1 MRNPTQHIVAILQR
15 IITDKGEDA
24 GKYSFSDETAILSS
38 LPIDSLDLAGLVVE
52 MELLTGT
59 DPFADGFINF
69 NTIGEFAALYAPR
82 P

>member
-1 MRNPTQHIVAILQR
+1 
-15 IITDKGEDA
+15 
-24 GKYSFSDETAILSS
+24 